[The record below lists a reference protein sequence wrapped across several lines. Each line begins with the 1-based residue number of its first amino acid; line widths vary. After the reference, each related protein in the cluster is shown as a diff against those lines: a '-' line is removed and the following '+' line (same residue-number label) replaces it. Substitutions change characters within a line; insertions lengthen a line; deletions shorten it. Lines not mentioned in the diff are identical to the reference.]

1 MILKFLGFFFS
12 VLTAYSLIKTQSA
25 FSKKTGIL
33 FTLFISKIS
42 WFSLI
47 ITCYYGLKTFSLLW
61 FAVGLLIPV
70 ALVETT
76 YRYIKK
82 YLIEKIKDPIM
93 MQRIKTIFEYLVI
106 FIIIKY
112 VFF

>member
-12 VLTAYSLIKTQSA
+12 VLTAYSLIKTKSA

-47 ITCYYGLKTFSLLW
+47 ITCYYGLKTFDLVW
-61 FAVGLLIPV
+61 FV
-70 ALVETT
+70 ACLVLPIAIVEST
-76 YRYIKK
+76 YRYLNNFLSKIIKEPLTRHRIK
-82 YLIEKIKDPIM
+82 NFLEYLII
-93 MQRIKTIFEYLVI
+93 LL
-106 FIIIKY
+106 IIKY

>member
-33 FTLFISKIS
+33 FTVFISKIS
-42 WFSLI
+42 WLSLI
-47 ITCYYGLKTFSLLW
+47 ITCYYGLKTFSLTW
-61 FAVGLLIPV
+61 FALGLIIPLII
-70 ALVETT
+70 VEST
-76 YRYIKK
+76 YRYIKN
-82 YLIEKIKDPIM
+82 YLISKIKDPVI
-93 MQRIKTIFEYLVI
+93 MQRIKTSFEYLVI
-106 FIIIKY
+106 LIIIKY

>member
-33 FTLFISKIS
+33 FTVFISKIS
-42 WFSLI
+42 WFSLV
-47 ITCYYGLKTFSLLW
+47 ITCYYGLKTFSLIW
-61 FAVGLLIPV
+61 FAIGLIIPV
-70 ALVETT
+70 TIVEAT
-76 YRYIKK
+76 YRYVRN
-82 YLIEKIKDPIM
+82 YLSNKIKDPVM
-93 MQRIKTIFEYLVI
+93 MQNIKTIFEYLVI
-106 FIIIKY
+106 LIIIKY

>member
-12 VLTAYSLIKTQSA
+12 VLIAYSLIKTQSA

-47 ITCYYGLKTFSLLW
+47 ITCYYGFKTFSLIW
-61 FAVGLLIPV
+61 FAVGLTIPITI
-70 ALVETT
+70 VEIA
-76 YRYIKK
+76 YKFISNYIVSR
-82 YLIEKIKDPIM
+82 IKDPII
-93 MQRIKTIFEYLVI
+93 MQRTKTIFEYLVI
-106 FIIIKY
+106 IIIIKY

>member
-12 VLTAYSLIKTQSA
+12 VLIAYSLIKTQSA

-33 FTLFISKIS
+33 FTVFISKVS

-47 ITCYYGLKTFSLLW
+47 ITCYYGLKTFSLIW
-61 FAVGLLIPV
+61 FAVGLIIPV
-70 ALVETT
+70 AIIEVS
-76 YRYIKK
+76 YRYIRN
-82 YLIEKIKDPIM
+82 YLVSKIKDPLT
-93 MQRIKTIFEYLVI
+93 MQRIKTVFEYLVI
-106 FIIIKY
+106 IIIIRY

>member
-12 VLTAYSLIKTQSA
+12 VLTAYSLIRTQSA

-33 FTLFISKIS
+33 FTVFISKIS

-47 ITCYYGLKTFSLLW
+47 ITCYYGFKTFSLTW
-61 FAVGLLIPV
+61 FAVGLIIPI
-70 ALVETT
+70 AIIEST
-76 YRYIKK
+76 YRYIKN
-82 YLIEKIKDPIM
+82 YLSSKIKDPVI
-93 MQRIKTIFEYLVI
+93 MQRTKTAFEYLVI

>member
-1 MILKFLGFFFS
+1 MIFKFLGFFFS

-33 FTLFISKIS
+33 FTVFISKIS

-47 ITCYYGLKTFSLLW
+47 ITCYYGIKTFNLYWFLL
-61 FAVGLLIPV
+61 GLALPV
-70 ALVETT
+70 TIVEFT
-76 YRYIKK
+76 YRYIGN
-82 YLIEKIKDPIM
+82 YLVSKIKDPLMI
-93 MQRIKTIFEYLVI
+93 QKIKTTFEYLVI
-106 FIIIKY
+106 IIIIKN

>member
-1 MILKFLGFFFS
+1 MILKFVGFFFS
-12 VLTAYSLIKTQSA
+12 ILTAYSLIKTQSA

-47 ITCYYGLKTFSLLW
+47 ITCYYGLKTFSLTW
-61 FAVGLLIPV
+61 FAVGFIIPITI
-70 ALVETT
+70 VEIT
-76 YRYIKK
+76 YRYISN
-82 YLIEKIKDPIM
+82 YLVTKIKDPVM
-93 MQRIKTIFEYLVI
+93 MYRIKTTFEYLVI
-106 FIIIKY
+106 IIIVKY